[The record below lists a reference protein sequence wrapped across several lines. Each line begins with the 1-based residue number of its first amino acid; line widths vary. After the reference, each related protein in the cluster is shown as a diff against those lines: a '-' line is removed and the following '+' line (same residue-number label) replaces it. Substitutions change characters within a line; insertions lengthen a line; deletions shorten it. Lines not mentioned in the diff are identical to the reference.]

1 MFYLYFYRTIDH
13 VICTFNLP
21 TEYNALGQEH
31 IIDDEDKMKIKVD
44 PMKMSLDGIEI
55 SQLEEIVE
63 GWMKYISKILRE
75 SSEKVK
81 YREFKNK

>member
-1 MFYLYFYRTIDH
+1 M
-13 VICTFNLP
+13 CTFNLP

-63 GWMKYISKILRE
+63 GWMKCITKILRDV
-75 SSEKVK
+75 SEKV
-81 YREFKNK
+81 REMKTGS